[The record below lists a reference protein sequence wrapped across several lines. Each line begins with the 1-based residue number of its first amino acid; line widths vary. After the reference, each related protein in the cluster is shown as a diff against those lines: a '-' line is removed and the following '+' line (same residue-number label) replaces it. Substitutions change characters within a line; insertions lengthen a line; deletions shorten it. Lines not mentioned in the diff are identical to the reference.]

1 MKFKERL
8 RSIRK
13 WFATKLFNFKAW
25 GRTIKS
31 LYEPIKD
38 VIKNKHR
45 FVVLDSN
52 TYKEK
57 ISFELTGINL
67 FVTLGITILVLIVLT
82 IVLIAFTPL
91 REYIPGYTN
100 SEVVEQTYRNSIVID
115 SLEQQI
121 DRQEWMIQTMQE
133 VLSGK
138 EMPSAGEIE
147 KKVDSLSALGV
158 TAIEYRKSKADSLL
172 REEVETIEKKN
183 ENKRRKS

>member
-8 RSIRK
+8 RIIRK

-183 ENKRRKS
+183 ESKRRKS